1 MNDDQLRVRTSV
13 IGLVSF
19 AAAEEQMLLAAAS
32 QDGTGPGSPAR
43 WAARP
48 LVAHNTEFRAQQVQR
63 LASIRDRRV
72 PPQFAEIDHLSAEI
86 YRRYCEQDSGAVA
99 AASRQTAQALVAGL
113 GVTPDEDL
121 FDPARNPW
129 LNGRQL
135 WLQII
140 VRGFWHPAGH
150 LGDYYL
156 AHGQAGRAV
165 ALHAQAVSLAGYLG
179 APDPARGMACYNLAC
194 AQARAGRPGDALGAL
209 REAIARNPD
218 LRANAARDADLRS
231 LRDAGR
237 LGALLG

>member
-1 MNDDQLRVRTSV
+1 MRTAV

-19 AAAEEQMLLAAAS
+19 AAGEEQMLLAAAS
-32 QDGTGPGSPAR
+32 EDGAGPGSPGR
-43 WAARP
+43 WAAAP
-48 LVAHNTEFRAQQVQR
+48 LVAHNTEFRDQQVQR
-63 LASIRDRRV
+63 LAAIRDRRV
-72 PPQFAEIDHLSAEI
+72 PPHFAEIDHSSADV
-86 YRRYCEQDSGAVA
+86 YRRYCEQDAAAVA
-99 AASRQTAQALVAGL
+99 DASGRTAQALVAGL
-113 GVTPDEDL
+113 GATPDEDL

-156 AHGQAGRAV
+156 AHDQADRAV
-165 ALHAQAVSLAGYLG
+165 ALHGQAVSLAGYLG

-194 AQARAGRPGDALGAL
+194 AQARAGRPGDAVGAL
-209 REAIARNPD
+209 GEAIARNPD
-218 LRANAARDADLRS
+218 LRANAARDADLHS

-237 LGALLG
+237 LGALPD